1 MMENRKNALVTGG
14 SRGIGAACAI
24 KFREEGYS
32 VTINYNKSEDTAKK
46 LCDNY
51 GISAVKFDV
60 ADSAAVNTAFDA
72 ISSPDVLVVN
82 AGIALQK
89 LFTDTTPDEWRR
101 IFAVNVDGAYNVCRR
116 AIPHMVHEKWGR
128 IVIMSSMWGI
138 RGASC
143 EVAYS
148 ASKAALIG
156 MTKALAKE
164 LGPSGITVNCIAP
177 GVIDTDMNAN
187 LSPDV
192 LSELADETP
201 LCRLGEPRDVAE
213 LVSFLASDGAAF
225 ITGQVISADG
235 GFAI

>member
-1 MMENRKNALVTGG
+1 
-14 SRGIGAACAI
+14 
-24 KFREEGYS
+24 
-32 VTINYNKSEDTAKK
+32 
-46 LCDNY
+46 
-51 GISAVKFDV
+51 
-60 ADSAAVNTAFDA
+60 
-72 ISSPDVLVVN
+72 
-82 AGIALQK
+82 
-89 LFTDTTPDEWRR
+89 
-101 IFAVNVDGAYNVCRR
+101 
-116 AIPHMVHEKWGR
+116 
-128 IVIMSSMWGI
+128 MSSMWGI

-164 LGPSGITVNCIAP
+164 LGPSGITVNCVAP
-177 GVIDTDMNAN
+177 GVINTDMNAN

-201 LCRLGEPRDVAE
+201 LCRLGKPRDVAE